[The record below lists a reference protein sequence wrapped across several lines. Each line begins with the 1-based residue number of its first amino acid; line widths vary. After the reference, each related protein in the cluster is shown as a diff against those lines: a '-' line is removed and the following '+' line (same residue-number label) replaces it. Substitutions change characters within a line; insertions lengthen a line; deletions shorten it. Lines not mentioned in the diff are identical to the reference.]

1 MDCENCFT
9 ILSNKEVEEVIKTRN
24 NICPYCD
31 KCLKKDN
38 I

>member
-9 ILSNKEVEEVIKTRN
+9 ILSNKEVEEVIKTGN

>member
-1 MDCENCFT
+1 MDCENCYT
-9 ILSNKEVEEVIKTRN
+9 ILSIKEVQEVIKTGKR
-24 NICPYCD
+24 ICPYCD